1 MKRTLLFLS
10 ALLMAISGAW
20 ADPIVVT
27 LANWNN
33 DITTSFGSFN
43 GYTFTTNSGSGL
55 AGVTM
60 TVPNSDITVGNPGK
74 VTTGYGYCMKFVTS
88 DTNEHT
94 VQLSAPSGY
103 VIESYTMALRSN
115 SSNASF
121 TVVAADGTTATST
134 IGAVNTSNSGY
145 PFIHVKNVESQ
156 STTLT
161 MKSAQANTL
170 YVPYFTIVVRPSSEV
185 KNVNK
190 TFIYHSYGTLAD
202 NTMTTNV
209 YSGMEGVTVATVGLT
224 FGDTWVNSTYGQ
236 CLSVTATDTKEHTMT
251 ITAPEGYVVRGY
263 TMVLRSNQSADPA
276 TFTASNGTSK
286 ASTTGGATL
295 VANNLTERSTTI
307 RIKFTNNANTVYI
320 PSFFVNI
327 QKRVDAFTGISTDKR
342 YNIYNNRGVWAVA
355 NGASVVNSTAE
366 LSLAFMASDRKQQ
379 FAFIPYN
386 EKYYLYSVSA
396 GKYAYVDGDK
406 LSLTEFFTSEVAAS
420 PVTFA
425 TSKSANYAA
434 SAPVVVQVGGA
445 SFGVSTNFSPDIY
458 KYSPHLDD
466 DGNAAA
472 IYEAADFDN
481 TKALAQITNTTNVTY
496 HLIYDNAEKDNVTTY
511 ALVGA
516 DLSIPSSLDTYCM
529 TYKYYSDSECTSEI
543 TTVPNGGGDVYV
555 VATWNGPVKFTTTTS
570 APEYYNLNIRS
581 QYLVYDDAATG
592 DVKLQATSEPFNPKA
607 SWAFIGD
614 PYTGFKII
622 NKTNGTDKYLTYTSV
637 VTGNN
642 HNVNNIQF
650 IADAGF
656 TDQYWY
662 IDTNTGGFCLRMKA
676 NPDIYFH
683 HDNSSKFLRTCSRSE
698 YGAVHNDAGSTILA
712 STDEEVLFDLYD
724 SMKDWSFGTS
734 IGQMNTTNEKTI
746 NNITAK
752 NTMLG
757 VGSVISSST
766 TAAYPEA
773 YAALLQI
780 KDNMALVEPTA
791 GYYRLKNV
799 ATDKY
804 LKATK
809 LPEPEGYDDTHKYVY
824 ANGSSSEVGTV
835 IQLKDENNKLYMYNQ
850 SYSFGWVVADK
861 SHGAGV
867 GYLTTIPDKYVHWFP
882 GKAANQIAFAICY
895 GNGTG
900 DYASYLKEGIYTTD
914 TDESVI
920 AGTDYTTDAAQWKV
934 EEATTITINNLNE
947 VGAASYAT
955 LYVDFPVAIPEGN
968 ESTAIYTLS
977 ESKGVYTCNKQT
989 SVRPGT
995 GIIIRDISKASSV
1008 TLSIPSTYN
1017 EEVRSALTGSFL
1029 GTTAPSNCYIFS
1041 IGDEGLGFYPYASGS
1056 ALAANKAYLVPN
1068 SDSGIRGFA
1077 LSFNDTETGICETE
1091 TFAKDSKLFD
1101 LQGRHIAKP
1110 QHGIYIVNGK
1120 KVLF

>member
-1 MKRTLLFLS
+1 
-10 ALLMAISGAW
+10 MAISGAW

-27 LANWNN
+27 LANWDNN
-33 DITTSFGSFN
+33 ITSFGSFD

-55 AGVTM
+55 AGVTI
-60 TVPNSDITVGNPGK
+60 TVPNSDIEVGNPK
-74 VTTGYGYCMKFVTS
+74 QVTTGYGYCMKFQTK

-94 VQLSAPSGY
+94 VQLSAPNGY
-103 VIESYTMALRSN
+103 VIESYVMGLRSN
-115 SSNASF
+115 TYSAHF
-121 TVVAADGTTATST
+121 TVVAADGTSVVSGTGDA
-134 IGAVNTSNSGY
+134 NTSNSGY

-170 YVPYFTIVVRPSSEV
+170 YVPYFTIVVRRSSEV

-202 NTMTTNV
+202 NTMTTNA
-209 YSGMEGVTVATVGLT
+209 YSGMAGVTVATDGLT

-236 CLSVTATDTKEHTMT
+236 CLSVKATDTEVHTMT

-276 TFTASNGTSK
+276 TFTPSNGTGV
-286 ASTTGGATL
+286 ASTTSGATL

-327 QKRVDAFTGISTDKR
+327 QKRVDAFTGIRTAKS

-366 LSLAFMASDRKQQ
+366 LNLAFMASDRKQQ

-386 EKYYLYSVSA
+386 EKYYLYSVSE
-396 GKYAYVDGDK
+396 GKYAYVDGTK

-425 TSKSANYAA
+425 TSTSANYAA
-434 SAPVVVQVGGA
+434 SAPIVVQVGGA
-445 SFGVSTNFSPDIY
+445 SFGVSTNYSPDIF
-458 KYSPHLDD
+458 KYSPYLDD

-496 HLIYDNAEKDNVTTY
+496 HLIYDNVEKGNVTTY

-516 DLSIPSSLDTYCM
+516 DLSVPSSLDTYCM

-543 TTVPNGGGDVYV
+543 TTVPAGGGDVYA
-555 VATWNGPVKFTTTTS
+555 VATWNGPVRFTTTTD

-592 DVKLQATSEPFNPKA
+592 DVKLQATSEPFNPNA

-650 IADAGF
+650 IANNDFA
-656 TDQYWY
+656 DQYWY
-662 IDTNTGGFCLRMKA
+662 IDTNAGGFCLRMKE

-712 STDEEVLFDLYD
+712 STDADVLFDLYD
-724 SMKDWSFGTS
+724 SMKYWSFGTS
-734 IGQMNTTNEKTI
+734 IGQMNTTNEDI
-746 NNITAK
+746 ISNEAASSNLAGIGTA
-752 NTMLG
+752 
-757 VGSVISSST
+757 ISNSMT
-766 TAAYPEA
+766 TAYPDA
-773 YAALLQI
+773 YAALLLI
-780 KDNMALVEPTA
+780 KDNMAVVGPTA

-809 LPEPEGYDDTHKYVY
+809 LATGYDDTNKYVY
-824 ANGSSSEVGTV
+824 ANGSNSEVGTV
-835 IQLKDENNKLYMYNQ
+835 IRLFDKDNNNTLYMYNQ
-850 SYSFGWVVADK
+850 GYSFGWVVASK
-861 SHGAGV
+861 SYGAGAGV
-867 GYLTTIPDKYVHWFP
+867 GYLTTNPDKYVHWFP
-882 GKAANQIAFAICY
+882 GKADNQIAFAICL

-914 TDESVI
+914 IDGSVI
-920 AGTDYTTDAAQWKV
+920 AGTDYTTDAAQWEV
-934 EEATTITINNLNE
+934 EEATTITINLNE

-968 ESTAIYTLS
+968 KSTAIYTLS
-977 ESKGVYTCNKQT
+977 ESDGVYTCNKRT
-989 SVRPGT
+989 SVPPGT

-1008 TLSIPSTYN
+1008 TLSIPTTYD
-1017 EEVRSALTGSFL
+1017 EATSALSGSFL

-1041 IGDEGLGFYPYASGS
+1041 TGEEGLGFYLYASGS
-1056 ALAANKAYLVPN
+1056 PLAANKAYLVPKN
-1068 SDSGIRGFA
+1068 NDSGIRGFA
-1077 LSFNDTETGICETE
+1077 LSFNDTETGISETE

>member
-1 MKRTLLFLS
+1 MQINKFKIMKQRLTLLLLALITTMSGWAATPAAS
-10 ALLMAISGAW
+10 AYPVAGKTYYLYAVQNSGARSYLYNNGGTLTVSQGTCAGTDAYKW
-20 ADPIVVT
+20 TVTVSDGAYVISNVAGKKLNVSTSNLVLSDDGASFNLGKDVANEAFVSLHTNSKWWVTPSSGTTFPTNYYMSSYGTNASYTASYVFEDVDADAVKYGKDTYLGTFYKSDGSAITSNFGQKWVSKGPSAVTFENSAGNYINASNGYFFPAPSGSTYTISCQPAYRITGYTLTATGQSVVT
-27 LANWNN
+27 TPQTITPVAGGSATSWAANQ
-33 DITTSFGSFN
+33 
-43 GYTFTTNSGSGL
+43 TNTLKVSGL
-55 AGVTM
+55 HVNSTTFAMSGHNIGLAVSSFVFNVEKVNAITDLSQLSNSKSYYITGARGTLKYAAADATSM
-60 TVPNSDITVGNPGK
+60 TYDATSADLTNENYRIAIIKSANNNYYAYS
-74 VTTGYGYCMKFVTS
+74 VTTGKFIATNNTLSDTPTPVFITATGNANYPWFISLTS
-88 DTNEHT
+88 DKSADNVNISDNAVKFMTHNEFDEGNRW
-94 VQLSAPSGY
+94 A
-103 VIESYTMALRSN
+103 I
-115 SSNASF
+115 
-121 TVVAADGTTATST
+121 
-134 IGAVNTSNSGY
+134 
-145 PFIHVKNVESQ
+145 VES
-156 STTLT
+156 
-161 MKSAQANTL
+161 ADFA
-170 YVPYFTIVVRPSSEV
+170 IPS
-185 KNVNK
+185 
-190 TFIYHSYGTLAD
+190 
-202 NTMTTNV
+202 
-209 YSGMEGVTVATVGLT
+209 
-224 FGDTWVNSTYGQ
+224 
-236 CLSVTATDTKEHTMT
+236 
-251 ITAPEGYVVRGY
+251 
-263 TMVLRSNQSADPA
+263 
-276 TFTASNGTSK
+276 TAS
-286 ASTTGGATL
+286 
-295 VANNLTERSTTI
+295 
-307 RIKFTNNANTVYI
+307 
-320 PSFFVNI
+320 
-327 QKRVDAFTGISTDKR
+327 DAIEDF
-342 YNIYNNRGVWAVA
+342 
-355 NGASVVNSTAE
+355 E
-366 LSLAFMASDRKQQ
+366 
-379 FAFIPYN
+379 
-386 EKYYLYSVSA
+386 
-396 GKYAYVDGDK
+396 YA
-406 LSLTEFFTSEVAAS
+406 
-420 PVTFA
+420 
-425 TSKSANYAA
+425 
-434 SAPVVVQVGGA
+434 
-445 SFGVSTNFSPDIY
+445 
-458 KYSPHLDD
+458 
-466 DGNAAA
+466 
-472 IYEAADFDN
+472 
-481 TKALAQITNTTNVTY
+481 NVTY
-496 HLIYDNAEKDNVTTY
+496 HLIYNKVEKGNVTTKS
-511 ALVGA
+511 LVGA
-516 DLSIPSSLDTYCM
+516 DLSVPSSHDTYCT

-543 TTVPNGGGDVYV
+543 TTVPNEDGDVYV

-581 QYLVYDDAATG
+581 QYLVYDDEATG
-592 DVKLQATSEPFNPKA
+592 DVKLQATSDPFNPNA

-642 HNVNNIQF
+642 HNNNNIQF
-650 IADAGF
+650 IADADF

-734 IGQMNTTNEKTI
+734 IGQMNTTNEGTI
-746 NNITAK
+746 DNTTAK

-766 TAAYPEA
+766 TAAYPDA
-773 YAALLQI
+773 YAALQQI
-780 KDNMALVEPTA
+780 KNNMAVVEPTP

-799 ATDKY
+799 ATGKY

-995 GIIIRDISKASSV
+995 GIIIRDISKAKSV

-1017 EEVRSALTGSFL
+1017 EEVTSALTGSFL

>member
-33 DITTSFGSFN
+33 NITSFGSFS

-60 TVPNSDITVGNPGK
+60 TVPNSDITVGNAQQ
-74 VTTGYGYCMKFVTS
+74 VTAGYGYCMKFQTS

-94 VQLSAPSGY
+94 VQLSAPNGY
-103 VIESYTMALRSN
+103 VIESYVMGLRSN
-115 SSNASF
+115 TYSAPF
-121 TVVAADGTTATST
+121 TVVAADGTSVEST
-134 IGAVNTSNSGY
+134 TGDANTSNSGY

-161 MKSAQANTL
+161 MKSKTANTL
-170 YVPYFTIVVRPSSEV
+170 YVPYFTIVVRPSGEV

-209 YSGMEGVTVATVGLT
+209 YSGMAGVTVATDGLT

-236 CLSVTATDTKEHTMT
+236 CLSVTATDTEEHTMT

-263 TMVLRSNQSADPA
+263 TMVLRSNQAANPA

-307 RIKFTNNANTVYI
+307 RIKFTKNANTVYI

-327 QKRVDAFTGISTDKR
+327 QKRVDAFTGISTAKS

-366 LSLAFMASDRKQQ
+366 LNLAFMASDRKQQ

-396 GKYAYVDGDK
+396 GKYAYVDGNK

-425 TSKSANYAA
+425 TSTSANYAA
-434 SAPVVVQVGGA
+434 SAPVVVQVGGE
-445 SFGVSTNFSPDIY
+445 SFGVSTNYSPDIL
-458 KYSPHLDD
+458 KHSPHLDD

-472 IYEAADFDN
+472 IYEAVDFDN

-496 HLIYDNAEKDNVTTY
+496 YLIYDNAEKGNVTTH

-516 DLSIPSSLDTYCM
+516 DLSVPSSLDTYCM

-543 TTVPNGGGDVYV
+543 TTVPNGGGNVYA
-555 VATWNGPVKFTTTTS
+555 VATWNGPVKFTTTTD

-581 QYLVYDDAATG
+581 QYLVYNDEATG
-592 DVKLQATSEPFNPKA
+592 DVQLQATSEPFNPNA

-622 NKTNGTDKYLTYTSV
+622 NKANGNDKYLTYTSV
-637 VTGNN
+637 VAGGNGGN
-642 HNVNNIQF
+642 NNIQF
-650 IADAGF
+650 VEDANF
-656 TDQYWY
+656 TNQYWY
-662 IDTNTGGFCLRMKA
+662 IDTNTGGFCLRMKE
-676 NPDIYFH
+676 NTNIYFH
-683 HDNSSKFLRTCSRSE
+683 HDNTHKFLRTCSRSE
-698 YGAVHNDAGSTILA
+698 YDPVHNDAGSTILA

-734 IGQMNTTNEKTI
+734 IGQMNTTDEETISNE
-746 NNITAK
+746 TAMSYLAGIG
-752 NTMLG
+752 TA
-757 VGSVISSST
+757 ISNSM
-766 TAAYPEA
+766 TAAYPDA
-773 YAALLQI
+773 YVALLQI
-780 KDNMALVEPTA
+780 KNNMAVVEPTA

-809 LPEPEGYDDTHKYVY
+809 LATGYTDTNKYVY

-835 IQLKDENNKLYMYNQ
+835 IRLFDKDENNTLFMYNQ
-850 SYSFGWVVADK
+850 GYSFGWVVASK
-861 SHGAGV
+861 SYGAGV
-867 GYLTTIPDKYVHWFP
+867 GYLTTNPDKYVHWFP

-895 GNGTG
+895 GNGVENSEGNYT
-900 DYASYLKEGIYTTD
+900 SYLKQGIYTTD

-920 AGTDYTTDAAQWKV
+920 AGTDYITDAAQWKV
-934 EEATTITINNLNE
+934 EEATTITINLNE

-968 ESTAIYTLS
+968 ETTAIYTLS
-977 ESKGVYTCNKQT
+977 ESDGVYTCNKQT
-989 SVRPGT
+989 SVPPRT

-1008 TLSIPSTYN
+1008 TLSIPLTYN
-1017 EEVRSALTGSFL
+1017 EVESALSGSFL

-1041 IGDEGLGFYPYASGS
+1041 TGEEGLGFYPYASGS
-1056 ALAANKAYLVPN
+1056 ALAANKAYLLT
-1068 SDSGIRGFA
+1068 SSGIRGFA
-1077 LSFNDTETGICETE
+1077 LSFNDTETGISETE